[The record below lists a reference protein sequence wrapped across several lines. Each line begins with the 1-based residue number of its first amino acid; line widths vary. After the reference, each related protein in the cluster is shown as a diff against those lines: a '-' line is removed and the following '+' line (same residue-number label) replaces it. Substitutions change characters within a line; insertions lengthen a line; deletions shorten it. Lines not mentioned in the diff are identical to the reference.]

1 MTYPSFEAFAKDQI
15 SIFAEL
21 KDVDKVLR
29 QSLLDSLVLVK
40 SRIQQQGENSQESN
54 IGTYS
59 KGWAKFRQSKGRQ
72 TSIVDLTFSGDLMRN
87 FTIIPD
93 GNNALGIGF
102 TSDTEAKKAS
112 DNETRFKAKIFDLSS
127 DEQDFIEKGINAAV
141 TKIFSRIQ

>member
-15 SIFAEL
+15 SIFNEL

-29 QSLLDSLVLVK
+29 TALLDSLSLIK
-40 SRIQQQGENSQESN
+40 SRIQQDGLNSQESN

-59 KGWAKFRQSKGRQ
+59 KTWATFRKSRGRQ
-72 TSIVDLTFSGDLMRN
+72 TDHVDLTLEGTLMRN
-87 FTIIPD
+87 FSIIPD

-112 DNETRFKAKIFDLSS
+112 DNEKRFNAKIFDLSS
-127 DEQDFIEKGINAAV
+127 DELAFVEQEINKKV
-141 TKIFSRIQ
+141 VQILSRIQ